1 MLSTCPQMLTITPI
15 GVEALRIVFAENLL
29 SEQLVSDNGPEFT
42 AEKYQL
48 FLKKNGVK
56 HVT

>member
-1 MLSTCPQMLTITPI
+1 MLTITPI
-15 GVEALRIVFAENLL
+15 GVEALRIVFAGNLL